1 MSNDRF
7 DHPLTEGDIFML
19 KKENRTLTLA
29 FLLILISSAVIRVV
43 LSIFP
48 KSAYTYN
55 DELFYLEL
63 SQNLFLRGSLTV
75 YGSPIHFTKLLY
87 SVILAPFYAISDGV
101 LRTQLISGFNALLIS
116 SALIPGF
123 LLARRILKKN
133 WQIILA
139 LLFLALSPNLLFS
152 ITFMSEN
159 LYYPLLL
166 WAFYAAYRYFA
177 SGERKPL
184 GALVL
189 GILAFLLY
197 FTKEVGG
204 AWIIAAGIALL
215 LDCAEKASRKNALR
229 AFGCFLLGLLVP
241 FLFLRFVILRDL
253 SYSYA
258 NQASFANLSSPSQI
272 LYFLY
277 ASLLMLLYFVVSLLF
292 IPAAAPV
299 VYRKQLSPA
308 ERFLL
313 TISAVYAVVISVGIA
328 FGVSLSNDYPLADP
342 NVHLR
347 YFIGAAFPFLLLSLS
362 LVDKEESFSWKS
374 PLVKA
379 VAGFAI
385 IFLLTLAFP
394 PKSGSVVDHPVL
406 FFTRLIQD
414 SVLWAWLSKGILV
427 LLVLVS
433 LILWSKKRKLAF
445 VCLLLPVT
453 LALELF
459 SGILFTQTLTREE
472 AIQDTDFLA
481 EVKQLDT
488 FLDSAEGPILM
499 LADSA
504 GDPQLKLTN
513 TISDDDYS
521 FATISS
527 VKDLAAKAE
536 NAALVQADLS
546 ADPLPHPYVEY
557 APGPTYDSLSNVSW
571 IVSLGDQ
578 DVLDPSR
585 NEEITPDGLTSFH
598 VYRAQD
604 PSRLALFGP
613 ITYTLGDPILFY
625 GTKPSFRKYQPTGF
639 SVTEDDYTWT
649 DGTEASLTL
658 VPNTEKPCNLS
669 ARWTWRW
676 SMGPQICQLF
686 ANDVLLGDVEI
697 YEGETELY
705 FYIPDYAY
713 EDTGILNLRF
723 LFPTASSTE
732 TDSRQMAFAFETL
745 TLEAE

>member
-1 MSNDRF
+1 MF
-7 DHPLTEGDIFML
+7 
-19 KKENRTLTLA
+19 KKENRTLTLV
-29 FLLILISSAVIRVV
+29 FLLILISSAVIRVI

-87 SVILAPFYAISDGV
+87 SVILAPFYAVSDGV

-116 SALIPGF
+116 SALIPGY

-139 LLFLALSPNLLFS
+139 LLILALSPNLLFS

-189 GILAFLLY
+189 GVLAFLLY

-204 AWIIAAGIALL
+204 AWIIAAGLALL
-215 LDCAEKASRKNALR
+215 LDCAEKASRKSALR
-229 AFGCFLLGLLVP
+229 AFGCFLLGFLVP
-241 FLFLRFVILRDL
+241 FLFLRFVVLRDL
-253 SYSYA
+253 SYSYS

-272 LYFLY
+272 LFFLY
-277 ASLLMLLYFVVSLLF
+277 AALLMLLYFVISLLF

-313 TISAVYAVVISVGIA
+313 TISVLYAVVISVGIA
-328 FGVSLSNDYPLADP
+328 FGVSLSNDYPQADLKI
-342 NVHLR
+342 HLR
-347 YFIGAAFPFLLLSLS
+347 YFIGAAFPFLLLSFS
-362 LVDKEESFSWKS
+362 LLDKEESFSWKG
-374 PLVKA
+374 PLVRATA
-379 VAGFAI
+379 VFAI

-394 PKSGSVVDHPVL
+394 PNSGSVVDHPVL

-427 LLVLVS
+427 LLVLIA

-481 EVKQLDT
+481 EVRQLDT
-488 FLDSAEGPILM
+488 FLDSAEGPVLM

-513 TISDDDYS
+513 TISNDDYS

-557 APGPTYDSLSNVSW
+557 APGPTYDSLSDVSW

-578 DVLDPSR
+578 DVLDRSR
-585 NEEITPDGLTSFH
+585 NEEITPDGITSFH
-598 VYRAQD
+598 VYRAKD
-604 PSRLALFGP
+604 PSRLALYGP

-639 SVTEDDYTWT
+639 SVTEDGYTWT

-658 VPNTEKPCNLS
+658 VPNIEEPCDLS
-669 ARWTWRW
+669 GYWTWRW
-676 SMGPQICQLF
+676 SMGTQICQLF
-686 ANDVLLGDVEI
+686 ANDTILGDVEI
-697 YEGETELY
+697 YPGENDLY
-705 FYIPDYAY
+705 FYIPSYAY
-713 EDTGILNLRF
+713 EGAETLTLRF
-723 LFPTASSTE
+723 LFPTATGTE
-732 TDSRQMAFAFETL
+732 NDARQLAFAFETL
-745 TLEAE
+745 TLTAEQ